1 MTIVFSAFAWA
12 FKNWKLV
19 LVALAITTIFTLGY
33 KLRAA
38 YDAYEQVETLKRR
51 LGALQ
56 ITAKHDAA
64 RVAADAKTIAELERK
79 ASETPP
85 NTGACLDR
93 DAARRVRAIR

>member
-1 MTIVFSAFAWA
+1 MTALWFVL
-12 FKNWKLV
+12 KNWKAFA
-19 LVALAITTIFTLGY
+19 LVACVVFIFTLGY

-38 YDAYEQVETLKRR
+38 QDAYEQVETLKRR

-56 ITAKHDAA
+56 ITTANDAK
-64 RVAADAKTIAELERK
+64 RLAADSKTIAELERK
-79 ASETPP
+79 AGETPP